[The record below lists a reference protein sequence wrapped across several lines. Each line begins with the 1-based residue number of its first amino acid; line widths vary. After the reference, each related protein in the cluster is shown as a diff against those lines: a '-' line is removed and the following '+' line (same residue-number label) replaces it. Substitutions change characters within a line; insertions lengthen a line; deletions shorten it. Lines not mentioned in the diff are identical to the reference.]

1 MIDML
6 EFPLKDPMVIWCRVK
21 GANTKVMELQ
31 CLLDYNFDYCYI
43 GRQDASELGYPEATL
58 PHGSWMEFRP
68 DKAPMVLGMRGV
80 ERSIQITLK
89 EISIGTLSVN
99 DVDAVVLEFDHPPTS
114 PYDVV
119 LGRTFL
125 NSFSLEIDPKA
136 GVLRLG

>member
-1 MIDML
+1 ML

-21 GANTKVMELQ
+21 GNNGRTMELS
-31 CLLDYNFDYCYI
+31 CLLDFNFDYCYL
-43 GRQDASELGYPEATL
+43 GRQDASELGFPEATL

-68 DKAPMVLGMRGV
+68 DRAPMVLGMRGI
-80 ERSIQITLK
+80 ERSIQLTLK
-89 EISIGTLSVN
+89 EISVGELSVK

-114 PYDVV
+114 PFDMV

-125 NSFSLEIDPKA
+125 KNFKVEIDPKA